1 MCIIKKAHEDNE
13 GGSKMEENL
22 TMADLMAE
30 VDTSMTRIYRGQVLQ
45 ATVAFVGEQGVIVNI
60 GYHADGIIPW
70 DEVSFEEVDK
80 TSIKEG
86 DVFDV
91 TVVKTDDGEGNVVVS
106 KKRAEEQNL
115 MNEVEA
121 LYNNKEIV
129 TVRIK
134 EVVKGGV
141 IAPLKG
147 LRAFIPGS
155 QLTNTFVEDLNSF
168 VGKEIQAEIIEFVPK
183 NRKLVLS
190 GKRLAAEAAKKA
202 KDAKIAALE
211 EGQKLSGTVTKLM
224 PYGACVEIGGV
235 EGLVHN
241 NDLSWVR
248 IKHPSDVVKEGDKV
262 DVVVLSVDKE
272 NGKVA
277 LSLKDM
283 TTDPWLVEVS
293 GLEVGQNVEATITRF
308 AAFGAFARL
317 SDNVEGLIHISQI
330 STKRIHKPEEVLEI
344 GQTVKVKIVTL
355 DKENK
360 KVGLSMK
367 QVAEEADQQMVEA
380 YMQNENED
388 EKATLGDILGDS
400 LS

>member
-1 MCIIKKAHEDNE
+1 
-13 GGSKMEENL
+13 MEENL

-30 VDTSMTRIYRGQVLQ
+30 VDKSMTRIYRGQVVK
-45 ATVAFVGEQGVIVNI
+45 ATVALVGEQGVIVNI

-70 DEVSFEEVDK
+70 NEVSFDEVDK
-80 TSIKEG
+80 DSIKEG
-86 DVFDV
+86 DTFDV
-91 TVVKTDDGEGNVVVS
+91 TIIKTDDGEGNVLVS
-106 KKRAEEQNL
+106 KRKADEQNL
-115 MNEVEA
+115 LDEVEK
-121 LYNNKEIV
+121 LYKNKEVV

-155 QLTNTFVEDLNSF
+155 QLTNTFVDDLNSF
-168 VGKEIQAEIIEFVPK
+168 VGKEVKAEIIEFVPK
-183 NRKLVLS
+183 NKKLVLS
-190 GKRLAAEAAKKA
+190 GKRLAQEAAKAA
-202 KDAKIAALE
+202 KEEVIAKIE
-211 EGQKLSGTVTKLM
+211 EGQRISGTVTKLM
-224 PYGACVEIGGV
+224 PYGAFVEIGGV

-272 NGKVA
+272 TGKIA

-283 TTDPWLVEVS
+283 TTDPWLVQVS
-293 GLEVGQNVEATITRF
+293 GLEVGQNVDAVITRLT
-308 AAFGAFARL
+308 AFGAFARIAE
-317 SDNVEGLIHISQI
+317 NVEGLIHISQI
-330 STKRIHKPEEVLEI
+330 STKRIHKVEEALEV
-344 GQTVKVKIVTL
+344 GQTVKAKIVTL

-367 QVAEEADQQMVEA
+367 QVAEEADDEMVQA
-380 YMQNENED
+380 YMQNDDSED
-388 EKATLGDILGDS
+388 HATLGDVFDNTLA
-400 LS
+400 